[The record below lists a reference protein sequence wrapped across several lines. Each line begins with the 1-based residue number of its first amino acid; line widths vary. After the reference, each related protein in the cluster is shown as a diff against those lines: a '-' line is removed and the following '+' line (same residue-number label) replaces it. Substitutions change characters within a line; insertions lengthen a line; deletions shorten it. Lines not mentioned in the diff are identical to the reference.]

1 VVKFKNQREGLF
13 MKTFF
18 SMLLGLLL
26 LTGVSAEGISAQT
39 APKTIN
45 GGVVNSKASLPKP
58 EYPDSLREAG
68 VEGTVVVNII
78 IDETGAVIFAEAEL
92 NDQRVRKSEDGT
104 VMEPMVV
111 DPQLRASA
119 ETAARGAKFAPT
131 LLSNVPV
138 QVKGKIVYN
147 FSASA
152 NKPVAEMPKVATG
165 GVLNGKATSLPLPE
179 YPAAAR
185 AVKAGGAVAVQIVID
200 EYGNVMSAT
209 AVSGH
214 PLLRSASEAAA
225 RQAKFAPTILY
236 GEAAKVA
243 GVLIFNFAP

>member
-1 VVKFKNQREGLF
+1 

-26 LTGVSAEGISAQT
+26 LTGISPEGMSAQT

-45 GGVVNSKASLPKP
+45 GGVVNGKAINLPKP

-68 VEGTVVVNII
+68 IEGTVVVNII
-78 IDETGAVIFAEAEL
+78 IDETGAVIFAEADL

-104 VMEPMVV
+104 VLESLVV

-138 QVKGKIVYN
+138 QIKGKIVYN
-147 FSASA
+147 FSATAS
-152 NKPVAEMPKVATG
+152 KPGAGIPKTLTG

-179 YPAAAR
+179 YPAAAK
-185 AVKAGGAVAVQIVID
+185 AVKAAGAVSVQIVID
-200 EYGNVMSAT
+200 ESGNVVSAQ

-214 PLLRSASEAAA
+214 PLLRAAAEAAA
-225 RQAKFAPTILY
+225 LGAGFSPTLLS
-236 GEAAKVA
+236 GEPVKVA
-243 GVLIFNFAP
+243 GVLMYNFVP